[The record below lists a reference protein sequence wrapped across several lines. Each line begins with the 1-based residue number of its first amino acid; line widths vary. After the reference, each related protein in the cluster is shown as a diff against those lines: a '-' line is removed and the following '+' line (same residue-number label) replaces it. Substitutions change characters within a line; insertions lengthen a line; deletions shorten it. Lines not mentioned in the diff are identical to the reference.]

1 MMYYTTSPENS
12 DAARLLLSL
21 CTTRLFMNASPEAAL
36 VAK

>member
-12 DAARLLLSL
+12 DAARLSL